1 MDYQPW
7 ILIYNLFNI
16 SAINYEPWSMD
27 YRLPFT
33 TFAAIIMKTKTIKK
47 DKVNIITL
55 GCSKNM
61 VDSEVLSG
69 QLLANDIDT
78 VHESTKRDHNIVI
91 INTCGFIEKAKEE
104 SINTILDHVDLKKRG
119 KLDKVYVT
127 GCLSERYKNN
137 LETEIPEVDAFFG
150 TMELP
155 LILKKFEADYKG
167 ELIGERL
174 LATPQHYAYMKIS
187 EGCNRTCS
195 FCAIPLMRGGHVS
208 RPIESLVDE
217 AKRLVDRGVKE
228 VMLIA
233 QELTYYGLDIYK
245 KRELPKLMNALA
257 DVKGLEWIRLHYAY
271 PSKFPLE
278 IIDVMKERDNICNYL
293 DMPLQHASNNMLKA
307 MKRQITREDMEELV
321 GQIRERIPDICL
333 RTTLIAGFPGET
345 RDDVE
350 ELKTFL
356 QKMRFDRVGT
366 FTYSHEEDTSAHDL
380 EDNISAEEKE
390 ERAQEIMEV
399 QQEISLEKNEEKVN
413 KTFKVIIDKKEA
425 GRYLGRTEFDSVE
438 VDNEVIIN
446 SNKKLPIGEFVNV
459 KITKAYDYDLEGEV
473 VA

>member
-1 MDYQPW
+1 
-7 ILIYNLFNI
+7 
-16 SAINYEPWSMD
+16 
-27 YRLPFT
+27 
-33 TFAAIIMKTKTIKK
+33 MKTKTLKR

-69 QLLANDIDT
+69 QLIANDIDT
-78 VHESTKRDHNIVI
+78 VHENAKKDHNIVI

-104 SINTILDHVDLKKRG
+104 SINTILDQVELKRKG

-127 GCLSERYKNN
+127 GCLSERYRNN
-137 LETEIPEVDAFFG
+137 LEEEIPEVDAFFG
-150 TMELP
+150 TMELQGM
-155 LILKKFEADYKG
+155 LKQFNADYKAD
-167 ELIGERL
+167 LIGERL
-174 LATPQHYAYMKIS
+174 LYTPQHYAYMKIS

-195 FCAIPLMRGGHVS
+195 FCAIPLMRGQHVS

-245 KRELPKLMNALA
+245 KRELPKLLHALA

-278 IIDVMKERDNICNYL
+278 IIDAIKERENICNYI
-293 DMPLQHASNNMLKA
+293 DMPLQHAANNMLKA
-307 MKRQITREDMEELV
+307 MKRQITREEMEDLV
-321 GQIRERIPDICL
+321 GAIRNKIPGICL

-350 ELKTFL
+350 ELKAFL
-356 QKMRFDRVGT
+356 QKMRFDRVGI
-366 FTYSHEEDTSAHDL
+366 FTYSHEEGTSAHDL
-380 EDNISAEEKE
+380 VDDVPAEEKE

-399 QQEISLEKNEEKVN
+399 QQEISLEKNQEKVG

-438 VDNEVIIN
+438 VDNEVIIEN
-446 SNKKLPIGEFVNV
+446 KSKKKLIVGDFVNV
-459 KITKAYDYDLEGEV
+459 KITRAYDYDIEGEV
-473 VA
+473 V

>member
-1 MDYQPW
+1 VAFVLVPFLP
-7 ILIYNLFNI
+7 IL
-16 SAINYEPWSMD
+16 A
-27 YRLPFT
+27 
-33 TFAAIIMKTKTIKK
+33 TFAHLIMKTKSIKR

-69 QLLANDIDT
+69 QLLANEIDT

-104 SINTILDHVDLKKRG
+104 SINTILDHVELKKRG

-127 GCLSERYKNN
+127 GCLSERYKQN
-137 LETEIPEVDAFFG
+137 LEMEIPEVDAYFG

-155 LILKKFEADYKG
+155 LILKRFEADYKG

-174 LATPQHYAYMKIS
+174 LSTPQHYAYMKIS

-195 FCAIPLMRGGHVS
+195 FCAIPLMRGNHVS

-217 AKRLVDRGVKE
+217 AKKLVQRGVKE

-245 KRELPKLMNALA
+245 KRELPKLMHALA
-257 DVKGLEWIRLHYAY
+257 DVQGLEWIRLHYAY

-293 DMPLQHASNNMLKA
+293 DMPLQHASNSMLKA
-307 MKRQITREDMEELV
+307 MKRQITREEMEELV
-321 GQIRERIPDICL
+321 GEIRQRIPDICL

-366 FTYSHEEDTSAHDL
+366 FTYSHEEDTSAHGL
-380 EDNISAEEKE
+380 IDNISAEEKE
-390 ERAQEIMEV
+390 ERAQEIMDV
-399 QQEISLEKNEEKVN
+399 QMDISLEKNQEKVG
-413 KTFKVIIDKKEA
+413 KTFKVIIDKREA

-438 VDNEVIIN
+438 VDNEVIVN
-446 SNKKLPIGEFVNV
+446 SPKKLVMGDFVNV
-459 KITKAYDYDLEGEV
+459 KITKAYDFDLEGEV
-473 VA
+473 V

>member
-1 MDYQPW
+1 MTA
-7 ILIYNLFNI
+7 F
-16 SAINYEPWSMD
+16 
-27 YRLPFT
+27 LP

-195 FCAIPLMRGGHVS
+195 FCAIPLMRGSHVS

-399 QQEISLEKNEEKVN
+399 QQEISLEKNEEKVG